1 MKNEFKPDSI
11 VSKIID
17 RFTSRAEM
25 GFNKY
30 GTNLDRKDLSVTEWH
45 THLIEELH
53 DAILYAE
60 KARQDSIKQNR
71 LIELLLSE
79 RFLLNHDEVDELGR
93 LIEWYESSKK

>member
-11 VSKIID
+11 VSKIIG

-30 GTNLDRKDLSVTEWH
+30 GTDLDRKDLTVTEWH

-53 DAILYAE
+53 DAILYTE
-60 KARQDSIKQNR
+60 KARQESIKQNR

-79 RFLLNHDEVDELGR
+79 QFLLNSDEVNELNE